1 MNFAMPKTREELAR
15 ALRENNGALLC
26 AGGTDLMIRLR
37 EKKQFHYSL
46 IDLTHMAEM
55 AGIKETET
63 SVIIGAAV
71 TMDELERSSLIR
83 RYLPALSK
91 AASMVGSTQIRNRA
105 TIGGNVANASQ
116 SSDLTPVILA
126 YDTRAAVCD
135 RTGGIRMLAVDEFVK
150 GLGRTELGETDV
162 ILWFEVEKTA
172 AFSGFAKVGS
182 RKAVAISKINVCV
195 KADIEDGI
203 LRNVS
208 VFLGAVGP
216 KARRSPFIEL
226 ALEGMELSRR
236 DERVLKEAVYAQI
249 EDNIPDRS
257 SKHYKKPAAYG
268 IICDALEEIKSR
280 KEGSAVSELEY
291 VGKRYVREDAYDK
304 ARGKN
309 RYTCDRK
316 LTGMLFAKLVLSE
329 KAHASVRIRKEKA
342 LSVPGI
348 RAVFTFEDV
357 PAKAYNPHN
366 WSACIDSPEDQY
378 ILSDKARYVGDHLAL
393 VVGESKAAVEEAVSL
408 VEITYGEE
416 APVIGLSSARETENA
431 LAFEKEVSFG
441 EYDKAEREAA
451 VIVTTSG
458 STQKIHHGALESHIA
473 LADID
478 ENGNLVLWTP
488 CQTVY
493 QVRFHISSLLGLP
506 YTKIRVIKAVMGGSF
521 GGKGQTVVEPAC
533 AFACWKLKQPVMLYM
548 DRADSVIGTR
558 SRNACEMKVE
568 TALTREGKILGRRIA
583 ADIDGGAYYTNAA
596 AVAMA
601 MAKKLFRMYHMEAQ
615 TCHVRTFFTNTI
627 PGGACRGYGSPQA
640 HAITEVNLDLA
651 ARELSM
657 DPCELRLKN
666 AAQPM
671 DPDPTGGMNLGNA
684 RIEDCIRTGM
694 EAFNWKERRAKVRE
708 KNTDRY
714 AWGVGM
720 ACGAHGNGYKGS
732 YPEFTNVQMMMH
744 PDGSVEVRI
753 GIHDQGCGTV
763 LTMQQI
769 AAEALHMD
777 VYKIKVYEADTYIT
791 PYDAAGTQAS
801 RVTYVCGRAVQKAG
815 EALFEKLIRAA
826 GVLYGWDREEVRAAD
841 GQLCCRGGSKSY
853 GEVAKEYEKACSRY
867 LRAELEYEPP
877 SNPGSYS
884 SAFAEVKVDKYTGLV
899 EVTDLLA
906 VHDVG
911 QCMNRTLAE
920 GQVEGGAQMSL
931 GMALCEEMVYD
942 KKGAIKGR
950 NFSKYHMINAPDMPP
965 VKSIFIEK
973 GEPDGPYGGKSIGEL
988 AAVAPGPAV
997 VNAINFALEGR
1008 FSDYPV
1014 TPEKII
1020 AFLEKERER

>member
-135 RTGGIRMLAVDEFVK
+135 STGGIRMLAVDEFVK

-826 GVLYGWDREEVRAAD
+826 GVLYGWDREEVSAAD